1 MKKLGLASELHCAKA
16 FASRSRNKIPVEP
29 NNRLAAAYSGCC
41 CAAAAYDRELEIV
54 PVGKPL
60 SPSLPATLNL
70 TRQLCKAE
78 GKVLRSYDAAF
89 LLRLASK

>member
-1 MKKLGLASELHCAKA
+1 MLLCGLISISKHTL
-16 FASRSRNKIPVEP
+16 
-29 NNRLAAAYSGCC
+29 

-54 PVGKPL
+54 PIAKTL

-70 TRQLCKAE
+70 IRQLCKAE

-89 LLRLASK
+89 LFRLASK